1 MKVYK
6 YIVNQITPRGKYINV
21 FEKVVQS
28 KMSYLEL
35 KNYLADKYIGF
46 EISVE
51 EIKEIE
57 TIGGTN
63 KRTYMSYAPMSEH
76 YMKLNFSLDYSKDED
91 FKKIIE
97 MNKNLTDLKQ
107 KFSSRVY
114 NEVKEDPKYKGIR
127 EKAITVELHRG
138 YYEKVTLSGE
148 ILLKDLKLSEDN
160 NDLSNI

>member
-6 YIVNQITPRGKYINV
+6 YTVYQITPRGKHKNV

-28 KMSYLEL
+28 KMSYSEL
-35 KNYLADKYIGF
+35 GDYLADKYVGF
-46 EISVE
+46 KVSVE

-57 TIGGTN
+57 TIRGTD
-63 KRTYMSYAPMSEH
+63 KRTYMSYEHMYEH

-114 NEVKEDPKYKGIR
+114 NEVKEDSRYKGIR
-127 EKAITVELHRG
+127 EKAITLELHRG
-138 YYEKVTLSGE
+138 YEKVTLSGE
-148 ILLKDLKLSEDN
+148 VMLKDLKLSEKRA
-160 NDLSNI
+160 

>member
-28 KMSYLEL
+28 KMSYLGL
-35 KNYLADKYIGF
+35 KGYLADKYVGF
-46 EISVE
+46 EVSVE

-57 TIGGTN
+57 TIGGTD
-63 KRTYMSYAPMSEH
+63 KRTYMSYEHMYEH

-97 MNKNLTDLKQ
+97 MNKNLTDLKHE
-107 KFSSRVY
+107 FSSRVY
-114 NEVKEDPKYKGIR
+114 DEIKKDPRYKGIR
-127 EKAITVELHRG
+127 EKDITVELYRG
-138 YYEKVTLSGE
+138 YEKVTLSGE
-148 ILLKDLKLSEDN
+148 VMLKDLKLEKDS